1 LKRKIKVLFVYKGEG
16 KNKINPVIDAQISS
30 LQNDS
35 LEIIKFP
42 IKTKGIKSYFKCAFL
57 LRKYSLNHN
66 FDIVHAH
73 YSYCG
78 FISIVAKKPI
88 ICSLMGS
95 DIFRQNTLIILATK
109 FFSRFVWKAT
119 IVKSKE
125 MSLKIKNSNIIPN
138 GVNRNIFKP
147 LDKDKARAKVGFQN
161 KYNILFVA
169 NNPKSHVKNLAL
181 AEDAIKKLDN
191 KKIKLNILSKVKQN
205 ELVHYYNAA
214 DLLLLTSLTE
224 GSPNV
229 VKEAIACNC
238 PVVSTDVGDVK
249 EIVGDIE
256 NCYVT
261 GFSTNQ
267 VWSKIKKSMTDKQVK
282 INHLIENYD
291 SVKISKKIIDLY
303 KKTLNNN

>member
-1 LKRKIKVLFVYKGEG
+1 MKRKIKILFVYKGEG

-35 LEIIKFP
+35 FELIKFP

-95 DIFRQNTLIILATK
+95 DIFRQNTPILLATK

-125 MSLKIKNSNIIPN
+125 MNLKIKNSIIIPN
-138 GVNRNIFKP
+138 GVNRRIFKP
-147 LDKDKARAKVGFQN
+147 IDKDKAKAKVGFQN
-161 KYNILFVA
+161 QYNILFIA
-169 NNPKSHVKNLAL
+169 NNPKSRVKNLSL
-181 AEDAIKKLDN
+181 AEDSIKMLDS
-191 KKIKLNILSKVKQN
+191 KKIKLNILSKVQQ
-205 ELVHYYNAA
+205 EDLVYYYNAA

-229 VKEAIACNC
+229 IKEAIACNC
-238 PVVSTDVGDVK
+238 PIVSTDVGDVS
-249 EIVGDIE
+249 DIIKDMD
-256 NCYVT
+256 NCYIAN
-261 GFSTNQ
+261 FSPKS
-267 VWSKIKKSMTDKQVK
+267 VSSKIKKSINDEKIK
-282 INHLIENYD
+282 INHLLDDYD
-291 SVKISKKIIDLY
+291 SDTISMKIHNLYQRIII
-303 KKTLNNN
+303 NN